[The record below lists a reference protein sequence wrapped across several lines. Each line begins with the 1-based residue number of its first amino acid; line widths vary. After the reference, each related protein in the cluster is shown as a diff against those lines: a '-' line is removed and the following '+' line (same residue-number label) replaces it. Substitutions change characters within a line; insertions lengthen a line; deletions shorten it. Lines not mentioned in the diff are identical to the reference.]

1 MAGVVGKFKAIISPT
16 VEENNIGK
24 EISSKAGKG
33 IDSAGKGLGAKL
45 GTGLKIGAAA
55 GIAAI
60 GAGVTGLA
68 ALTGKALSAQAE
80 IQQSLGGSEA
90 VFEKNAGAIQQW
102 AASAAGSMGIS
113 TNAALE
119 TANKMGSLFQGSGIG
134 IAESAEMTMNMSKRA
149 ADVASIM
156 GVDLESAMEAVTGA
170 AKGNF
175 TMMDNLGVAMNA
187 TTLEAYAASK
197 GIDATWNSMSN
208 AEKTGLAYQMFMEK
222 TSKYAG
228 NFEKENQTL
237 QGSLDILGASWQN
250 LFYSL
255 GDADMLDS
263 ALGQMKNAIVNVV
276 TSVSEV
282 LPTLLTNIGTM
293 ISELVPIILDA
304 VLTLL
309 PQIATMLST
318 ELPKL
323 INTIAQALPQLI
335 EALFGVID
343 LLLPVLLDAIV
354 TLGDAILKAL
364 PQLITSLV
372 NTLSTA
378 LPLVFTA
385 ALTLLSSIL
394 EALPIVIVALV
405 QALPT
410 LIQSIVKTLIQA
422 MPLLTTAGITLLTGL
437 LKAVPIILPGLL
449 NAVGVLISTLFTEIV
464 KNAPTIMQAGFT
476 AFMGLL
482 GAFNNIAW
490 MLDDAIR
497 GFFSQVPGWIA
508 SALSGLKSIGG
519 DIIRGIWEGMK
530 GMGGWFSSQIKAWG
544 AGVVGDIKG
553 FFGIHSPSRL
563 MRDEVGMQI
572 GAGVGIGL
580 ANSTKNVLRKATDFS
595 KTVANGIDIKGNAS
609 IDYGND
615 GIYSNDVNSN
625 NGGVTI
631 NQTVEQP
638 KNMMDMFLITRRG
651 AVQGNKILAGGT
663 A

>member
-309 PQIATMLST
+309 PQIATMLSS
-318 ELPKL
+318 ELSKL

-530 GMGGWFSSQIKAWG
+530 GMGGWFNNQIKAWG